1 MGYVRGDMRVLLV
14 EDDPVCAKAV
24 ESALQSE
31 GGFCDT
37 VTSGDDYASIVAAT
51 DSDYY
56 DLVIL
61 DIHLPGH
68 TDGYDVLVRLRNA
81 KVKVPVLILS
91 GMSSTAQKVKG
102 LNFGADDYLTK
113 PFHKVELLARLR
125 AIIRRTRGHSQS
137 MVQVGNIVINFDRRV
152 VEVKGRPVHLTNK
165 EYGMIE
171 LLALRKGTVL
181 TKEMFLNHLYNG
193 PDEPSDNKIVDVFM
207 CKLRRK
213 LTDANEGK
221 SHIET
226 VWGRGYV
233 LKDHVESDDSGIMGS
248 GEGGNSEV
256 AGASQEYVEG

>member
-1 MGYVRGDMRVLLV
+1 MRILLV

-24 ESALQSE
+24 DSALRSE
-31 GGFCDT
+31 GGFCD
-37 VTSGDDYASIVAAT
+37 VVSSGDDYSGIMAAV
-51 DSDYY
+51 DGDYY
-56 DLVIL
+56 DLVVL
-61 DIHLPGH
+61 DIHLLGDV
-68 TDGYDVLVRLRNA
+68 DGYDVLLRLRRA

-91 GMSSTAQKVKG
+91 CISSISQKVKG

-113 PFHKVELLARLR
+113 PFHKVELLARIK
-125 AIIRRTRGHSQS
+125 AIIRRTRGHPES
-137 MVQVGNIVINFDRRV
+137 VVHVGNISINFDHRM
-152 VEVKGRPVHLTNK
+152 VEIKGVPIHLTNK
-165 EYGMIE
+165 EYSMME

-213 LTDANEGK
+213 LADANGGE

-233 LKDHVESDDSGIMGS
+233 LKDMVSSYPISGDAEASNRSVNCSESAADI
-248 GEGGNSEV
+248 EIREETV
-256 AGASQEYVEG
+256 